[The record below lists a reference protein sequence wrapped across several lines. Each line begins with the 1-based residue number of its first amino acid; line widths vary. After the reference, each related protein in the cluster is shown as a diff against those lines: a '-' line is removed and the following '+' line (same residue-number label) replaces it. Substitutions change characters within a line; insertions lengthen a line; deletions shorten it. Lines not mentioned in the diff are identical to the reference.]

1 MFNLLLIVICIGLG
15 GGGGCNS
22 GRVRY
27 CIGLMGFIVGLMG
40 IMGLWKA
47 SGFLLW
53 PPLLI
58 LIYPYISGYP
68 EGVPR
73 SGAVSRGDR
82 PGWRAVPPGGAA
94 HSRQPRADGGLA
106 QAQGE
111 RLRQEQGG
119 QTNGYKQ
126 RSHKI
131 HFLRFRGMLN
141 VFLFKMFSW
150 AKCGGLLLDG
160 AGKKSQLCP
169 RLKSSRSMK
178 PNFIK
183 IVLPNCLPWEYY

>member
-1 MFNLLLIVICIGLG
+1 
-15 GGGGCNS
+15 
-22 GRVRY
+22 
-27 CIGLMGFIVGLMG
+27 MGFIVGLMG

-160 AGKKSQLCP
+160 AGKKVSSAHGLSPVDQWNQIL
-169 RLKSSRSMK
+169 LKLFYQTVYLESI
-178 PNFIK
+178 IK
-183 IVLPNCLPWEYY
+183 IY